1 MLQFDEETA
10 RVLED
15 AYQGADVS
23 QRRRATFDALAPAP
37 GDRILDLGCGNGLLT
52 LELSRAV
59 GPSGHVTGL
68 DASPQMLDAARQRLQ
83 GRANTTLTEGDAARL
98 PFEAASFGKAACLQV
113 FEYLTDRRPALRALH
128 KVLTPGGLLAVGDMH
143 WDTLA
148 WHSDNTNRMAR
159 MLEAWS
165 RHMAV
170 RDLPAKLPA
179 EMHSCG
185 FEILKTQPLAVCDT
199 TLRPDGLAMMMIRLI
214 RAYAVDIGA
223 TDKDDAAAWAQEQEE
238 LAQEGRFFFSLTH
251 FVCTARR
258 L

>member
-23 QRRRATFDALAPAP
+23 QRRRASFDALTPLP

-52 LELSRAV
+52 LELARAV
-59 GPSGHVTGL
+59 GPAGHVTGL
-68 DASPQMLDAARQRLQ
+68 DASPDMLAAARSRLE
-83 GRANTTLTEGDAARL
+83 GRANTTLAEGDAARL
-98 PFEAASFGKAACLQV
+98 PFEPESFTKAVSVQV

-128 KVLTPGGLLAVGDMH
+128 TVLQPGGRLVAGDIH

-148 WHSDNTNRMAR
+148 WYSDNTRRMER
-159 MLEAWS
+159 MLEAWN
-165 RHMAV
+165 RHLAV

-179 EMHSCG
+179 ELRSCG
-185 FEILKTQPLAVCDT
+185 FEMQRMHPLAVCDT
-199 TLRPDGLAMMMIRLI
+199 TLRPDGLAAMMIQLI
-214 RAYAVDIGA
+214 RAFAVDIGA
-223 TDKDDAAAWAQEQEE
+223 TDTDDAAAWAQEQQE
-238 LAQEGRFFFSLTH
+238 LAAEGRFFMSLTH

-258 L
+258 Q